1 MTEKSDTPRFD
12 WVTRE
17 SLDDKGKAV
26 WDKRQNTIGNGP
38 TGHFN
43 VLMHTPPLCELVH
56 DLETYFRKHS
66 SLTEYERELMTLTI
80 VREGEA
86 NFGWGRHERRGRE
99 CGIPGEVIEALRSK
113 APLDR
118 FPAKERLMVELA
130 RSLAGTKKDLPEE
143 LHRRVLE
150 AKGQRWTI
158 EAIALAAHYTL
169 VGVLIHG
176 FGVVPRAADGPT
188 F

>member
-1 MTEKSDTPRFD
+1 MAEKSDTPRFD

-17 SLDDKGKAV
+17 SLDDRGKAI

-66 SLTEYERELMTLTI
+66 SLTEYERELMTLAI

-86 NFGWGRHERRGRE
+86 NFGWGRHEKRGRE
-99 CGIPGEVIEALRSK
+99 CGIPDDVIEALRAR
-113 APLDR
+113 APLER

-130 RSLAGTKKDLPEE
+130 RSLTGTKKDLPEA
-143 LHRRVLE
+143 LHRKVLAE
-150 AKGQRWTI
+150 KGERWTI
-158 EAIALAAHYTL
+158 EAIALAGHYTM

-176 FGVVPRAADGPT
+176 FGVVPREADGPT